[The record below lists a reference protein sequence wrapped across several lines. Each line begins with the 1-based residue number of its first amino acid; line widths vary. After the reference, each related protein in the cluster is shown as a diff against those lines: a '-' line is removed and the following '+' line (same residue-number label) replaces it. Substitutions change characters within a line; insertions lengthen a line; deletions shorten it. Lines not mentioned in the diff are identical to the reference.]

1 MDIYNEIKKNKYYIA
16 GEIISICKAN
26 DISVI
31 MPLAKKGKLML
42 DLLGIKTRIKKE
54 NINIISDRELNKK
67 GNYEKYNK
75 SILLFD
81 DSIKTGARL
90 KHTKNYLEKKIID
103 ALINKNKSEQF
114 KTNFYYYALV
124 KCKDIAMIDDFEEKK
139 LFCYKRD
146 RTISE
151 YYKFCIDESYD
162 FQKKL
167 FSTSID
173 LPLFSL
179 RVNDIEQ
186 FKSIL
191 KQNKYFQFNDT
202 FSNIAY
208 KKISL
213 GVLLIDIPNYLEAL
227 KGFAIALS
235 AKIRYEKQQDSS
247 YKIIFNPFVICDSI
261 KYNELEKLYN
271 ILFDEEK
278 QTESKFDMNLLFVK
292 LYREVVYLLSY
303 SVGIYI
309 KEFLEK
315 YSYEVKYENKS
326 KNSYLEN
333 FDSKYESRDFAE
345 IYKIICHKLNE
356 FSYTKI
362 SNNDDI
368 DNNVYSQ
375 NQTLISLYDAIT
387 TDSQKKQISEY
398 NYNFVEM
405 KDISFLHTTDN
416 LMNFITSMYQ
426 LIENYT
432 ISQEIEFNFANSRIE
447 RGFVNGENGDVI
459 LPVERPEVFIKVLL
473 NYYKRTNRNFDIYME
488 NYDLFITN

>member
-1 MDIYNEIKKNKYYIA
+1 M
-16 GEIISICKAN
+16 
-26 DISVI
+26 
-31 MPLAKKGKLML
+31 
-42 DLLGIKTRIKKE
+42 
-54 NINIISDRELNKK
+54 
-67 GNYEKYNK
+67 
-75 SILLFD
+75 
-81 DSIKTGARL
+81 
-90 KHTKNYLEKKIID
+90 
-103 ALINKNKSEQF
+103 
-114 KTNFYYYALV
+114 
-124 KCKDIAMIDDFEEKK
+124 
-139 LFCYKRD
+139 
-146 RTISE
+146 
-151 YYKFCIDESYD
+151 
-162 FQKKL
+162 
-167 FSTSID
+167 
-173 LPLFSL
+173 
-179 RVNDIEQ
+179 
-186 FKSIL
+186 
-191 KQNKYFQFNDT
+191 
-202 FSNIAY
+202 
-208 KKISL
+208 
-213 GVLLIDIPNYLEAL
+213 L

-309 KEFLEK
+309 KEFLEN

-326 KNSYLEN
+326 KNSYLRN
-333 FDSKYESRDFAE
+333 FDSKYESHDFAE
-345 IYKIICHKLNE
+345 IYKIIRYKLNE

-362 SNNDDI
+362 SNNDDL

-405 KDISFLHTTDN
+405 KDISFLHTVDN

-459 LPVERPEVFIKVLL
+459 LPVERPEAFIKVLL
-473 NYYKRTNRNFDIYME
+473 NYYKRTNRDFDIYME
-488 NYDLFITN
+488 NYDLFIDKFYNILLIEELFDKELVLYDTFDYLKKYFKRLNRTDFIRKIEGKEVYIQNEEEFPLMNYVNEKMNIIFESSDFTYNK